1 MKRELLKQRLAL
13 IGFVIFVTILGSY
26 LQDWTFS
33 VMVYL
38 VAIPLMFCKDVILW
52 K

>member
-1 MKRELLKQRLAL
+1 MKRTLLKQRLTL
-13 IGFVIFVTILGSY
+13 IGFIIFASITGAY
-26 LQDWTFS
+26 LEDWTFS

-38 VAIPLMFCKDVILW
+38 VAIPLMFCKDVVLW